1 MGNETDLQ
9 CIDLNWSNQLEMFK
23 LAFGVDNL
31 SIKYVDDEADEIG
44 LISQQDY
51 EYALEL
57 AKGKEG
63 FLNLIF
69 KDASGRTL
77 SKNKFFVSPE
87 LKAEEK
93 RSVEATTSVT
103 EDSKAS
109 KHNHEWLEN
118 YLNKVIKKFF
128 NFFLINGQLFL

>member
-109 KHNHEWLEN
+109 KHNNEWLEN
-118 YLNKVIKKFF
+118 YLNKVIKNFF